1 MKLNNLKELKI
12 WYENLKEGALDE
24 MDFFYDE
31 NVFFKDPFNEIE
43 GRDKLIKLFGHMFET
58 LEKPHFV
65 ILDTIENSGS
75 AFLTWDFFL
84 RIKRR
89 EYKIHG
95 SSYLKFNK
103 ENRIVYHRDYWD
115 VGEEILLNVPFIRLM
130 YSYFR
135 KKLALPQERLC

>member
-1 MKLNNLKELKI
+1 LNNLKELKK
-12 WYENLKEGALDE
+12 WYENLKEGSLDE
-24 MDFFYDE
+24 MNFLYDE
-31 NVFFKDPFNEIE
+31 NVFFKDPFNEIK
-43 GRDKLIKLFGHMFET
+43 GRDKLMKIFVHMFET
-58 LEKPHFV
+58 LEKPQFV

-84 RIKRR
+84 RIKGR

-95 SSYLKFNK
+95 STHLKFNK
-103 ENRIVYHRDYWD
+103 KNRIVYHRDYFD